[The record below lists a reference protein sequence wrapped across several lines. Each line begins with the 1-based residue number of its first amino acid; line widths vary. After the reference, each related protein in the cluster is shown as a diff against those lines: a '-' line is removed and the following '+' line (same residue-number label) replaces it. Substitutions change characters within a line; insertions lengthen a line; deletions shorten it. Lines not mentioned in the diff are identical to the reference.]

1 MSLKPKISNNL
12 CCPAGHTSGGQSE
25 SERTWI
31 LAERQFLSVPSPG
44 LDTSVLATVCS
55 YSCVWLD
62 SDFICRIVN
71 SEHQLWAVVRQ
82 PTSIPQVPSDAPLAL
97 LHLQKSATLWEGR
110 APEPKGCS
118 PLSCW
123 TFYQSITYLQVRAHI
138 LKCPT
143 QRFFLSVSS
152 FFEHSAQIRQHYC
165 HQKWLLVPSSDYPP
179 VGTSLLSLDG
189 AD

>member
-71 SEHQLWAVVRQ
+71 SEDQLWAVVRQ

-97 LHLQKSATLWEGR
+97 LHLCRNQPHFGKAE
-110 APEPKGCS
+110 
-118 PLSCW
+118 
-123 TFYQSITYLQVRAHI
+123 
-138 LKCPT
+138 
-143 QRFFLSVSS
+143 
-152 FFEHSAQIRQHYC
+152 
-165 HQKWLLVPSSDYPP
+165 
-179 VGTSLLSLDG
+179 LLSPRG
-189 AD
+189 AVRFLVELFTKVSHTYR

>member
-1 MSLKPKISNNL
+1 MSLKPKISNSL
-12 CCPAGHTSGGQSE
+12 CCPSGHTSGGQSE

-71 SEHQLWAVVRQ
+71 SEDQLWAVVRQ

-97 LHLQKSATLWEGR
+97 LHLCRNQ
-110 APEPKGCS
+110 P
-118 PLSCW
+118 
-123 TFYQSITYLQVRAHI
+123 
-138 LKCPT
+138 
-143 QRFFLSVSS
+143 RFGKA
-152 FFEHSAQIRQHYC
+152 E
-165 HQKWLLVPSSDYPP
+165 
-179 VGTSLLSLDG
+179 LLSPRG
-189 AD
+189 AVRFLVELFTKVSHTYR